1 MFRLPRA
8 GHCIQGRG
16 RLTLPVMVAL
26 GGVVGGLVGFGIGLL
41 ITEVI
46 VGNSASGT
54 GFDWQFW
61 TDIVLAIVGVLVGI
75 SVARRWGSGRA
86 PKRV

>member
-1 MFRLPRA
+1 MA
-8 GHCIQGRG
+8 
-16 RLTLPVMVAL
+16 VV

-41 ITEVI
+41 ITEAI
-46 VGNSASGT
+46 IGNSANGT

-75 SVARRWGSGRA
+75 AVARRLTGASE
-86 PKRV
+86 